1 MRVKYASLRLFAT
14 ATLCALAI
22 TACVA
27 PRATAPQSAGPV
39 SEPTLLG
46 RVIDHQTRQPIAGAF
61 IYGHYASAT
70 GKLGGGSRFGELVR
84 SFATQS
90 DAQGYFQLDAWDS
103 GNRTIHGERR
113 GKFPAI
119 TIWKPG
125 YEVSMQGLNSIREWY
140 PANRSASTS
149 AKPKV
154 TANAI
159 DWRDSPTELKP
170 VTTEKDRYFHLT
182 ASGDPIMFDGECGW
196 ETYAPLLRAQHEE
209 WRGILR
215 RTFPPEH
222 LKPDGT
228 SKGTYNHPNL
238 SLRANQ
244 SRRTAVDRLISAYLE
259 DVSSWHCTN
268 PLTVFGGAN

>member
-1 MRVKYASLRLFAT
+1 MALAT

-39 SEPTLLG
+39 SEPALLG

-61 IYGHYASAT
+61 VYGHYASAT
-70 GKLGGGSRFGELVR
+70 GKLGGGSQFGELVR

-103 GNRTIHGERR
+103 GNRTIPGERR

-154 TANAI
+154 TVNAI

-170 VTTEKDRYFHLT
+170 ATSEQERYLDLTLSDR
-182 ASGDPIMFDGECGW
+182 AIMFDGECGW

-209 WRGILR
+209 WMRWYRAAI
-215 RTFPPEH
+215 PPEH
-222 LKPDGT
+222 LDANGYPKSSYRYDRIAIWGVSKPTVVDQLT
-228 SKGTYNHPNL
+228 EERARASTNWKCSEPSKYFKKNL
-238 SLRANQ
+238 
-244 SRRTAVDRLISAYLE
+244 E
-259 DVSSWHCTN
+259 
-268 PLTVFGGAN
+268 

>member
-1 MRVKYASLRLFAT
+1 MRVKYASLRPLAT
-14 ATLCALAI
+14 ATLCALAL

-27 PRATAPQSAGPV
+27 PRPTAPQSAGPV

-70 GKLGGGSRFGELVR
+70 GKLGGGSQFGELVR

-113 GKFPAI
+113 GKFPWI

-209 WRGILR
+209 
-215 RTFPPEH
+215 
-222 LKPDGT
+222 LKRWYQT
-228 SKGTYNHPNL
+228 NL
-238 SLRANQ
+238 PASELQASGYPKHNAQIPQQFRAFSMIFSTN
-244 SRRTAVDRLISAYLE
+244 VDRLRMAERAAAQWRCKS
-259 DVSSWHCTN
+259 
-268 PLTVFGGAN
+268 PLKIFEGMK

>member
-1 MRVKYASLRLFAT
+1 MRVKYASLRPLAT

-27 PRATAPQSAGPV
+27 PRPTAPQSAGPV
-39 SEPTLLG
+39 SEPALLG

-70 GKLGGGSRFGELVR
+70 GKLGGGSQFGELVR

-113 GKFPAI
+113 GMFPWI

-170 VTTEKDRYFHLT
+170 VTTEK
-182 ASGDPIMFDGECGW
+182 
-196 ETYAPLLRAQHEE
+196 
-209 WRGILR
+209 
-215 RTFPPEH
+215 
-222 LKPDGT
+222 
-228 SKGTYNHPNL
+228 
-238 SLRANQ
+238 
-244 SRRTAVDRLISAYLE
+244 
-259 DVSSWHCTN
+259 
-268 PLTVFGGAN
+268 